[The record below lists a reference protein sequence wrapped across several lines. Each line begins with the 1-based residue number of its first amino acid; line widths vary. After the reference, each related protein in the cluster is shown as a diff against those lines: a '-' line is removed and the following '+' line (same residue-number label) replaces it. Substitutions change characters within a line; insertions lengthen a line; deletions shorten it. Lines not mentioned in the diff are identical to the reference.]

1 MLGKKGDHLNA
12 YVLADIIKK
21 EFQAASDDALQ
32 AKLGKNVRKPKSK
45 IQTALKNKRKQAMA
59 DLRDNG
65 NTGDALRTYM
75 IHMGSLSEKHDKRA
89 MVITIINIYLPV

>member
-21 EFQAASDDALQ
+21 ELQAASDDAMQ
-32 AKLGKNVRKPKSK
+32 ATLGKKVRKPQSK
-45 IQTALKNKRKQAMA
+45 TQTALKNKRKQAMA
-59 DLRDNG
+59 DLRDNA

-75 IHMGSLSEKHDKRA
+75 IHMGSMSEKYQKRSK
-89 MVITIINIYLPV
+89 VIK